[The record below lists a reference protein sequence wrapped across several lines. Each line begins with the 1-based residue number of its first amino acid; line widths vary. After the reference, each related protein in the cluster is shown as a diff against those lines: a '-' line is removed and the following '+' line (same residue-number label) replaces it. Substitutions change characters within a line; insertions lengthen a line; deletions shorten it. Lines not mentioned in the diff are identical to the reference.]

1 MPKPDVT
8 GESTLNVEASSLSPV
23 VAPVVQSGFVN
34 IQHRVPTILSTLLH
48 HRVLDGSSLR
58 QKMFTLEEVV
68 PWGRSFDEYHRMF
81 GLSDDDLVR
90 KILGCGDGPASFNA
104 EATRRGAAVISCDPI
119 YRWEAVHIRER
130 IAATYDQILEQT
142 RRNADEFV
150 WESIRSVEELGQ
162 VRMAAMEAFLD
173 DYSQGKAQG
182 RYVEAELP
190 SLPFTD
196 SSFDLALCSHL
207 LFLYSTQLSEAFHR
221 ESLRELCRVAREVRI
236 FPLLALGGHRSPH
249 IAPCMAELRDAGHD
263 VSIENVPY
271 EFQRGGNQMMHI
283 RTHG

>member
-119 YRWEAVHIRER
+119 YRWEAVHI
-130 IAATYDQILEQT
+130 
-142 RRNADEFV
+142 
-150 WESIRSVEELGQ
+150 
-162 VRMAAMEAFLD
+162 
-173 DYSQGKAQG
+173 
-182 RYVEAELP
+182 
-190 SLPFTD
+190 
-196 SSFDLALCSHL
+196 
-207 LFLYSTQLSEAFHR
+207 
-221 ESLRELCRVAREVRI
+221 
-236 FPLLALGGHRSPH
+236 
-249 IAPCMAELRDAGHD
+249 
-263 VSIENVPY
+263 
-271 EFQRGGNQMMHI
+271 FQRGGNQMMHI